1 MSKKYYNYYKDFQFQ
16 RERKGLVSCQLA
28 RQSDHST
35 LSLKLWASC
44 QAGFLLG
51 LYLSH
56 ALTNQVLD
64 LHECGF
70 THHSNNITAMTP
82 DPSLVKGLACQSK

>member
-1 MSKKYYNYYKDFQFQ
+1 MPASQAI
-16 RERKGLVSCQLA
+16 R
-28 RQSDHST
+28 
-35 LSLKLWASC
+35 SLNVITKIVG

-70 THHSNNITAMTP
+70 THHSNDITAMTP